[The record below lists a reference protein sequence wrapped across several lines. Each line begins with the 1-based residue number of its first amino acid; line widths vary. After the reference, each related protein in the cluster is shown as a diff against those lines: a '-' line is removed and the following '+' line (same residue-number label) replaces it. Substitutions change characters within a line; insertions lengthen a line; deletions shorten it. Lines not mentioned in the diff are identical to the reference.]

1 MNLNVQLDSDTLKRK
16 LGITL
21 NGECDRDSCSSIPLA
36 VIIFFQVLFT
46 FMGTMPGLVASLR
59 SVEPIE
65 RSLALGLQ
73 TLLIRGIGTVPG
85 PIIFGYLIDITCLLW
100 HNTIDESLLSQKSDI
115 FSSVASS
122 GSSCRVYDNTTMS
135 QNVMFVSL
143 GWKSMSTLFMTIAL
157 YYSKKSDKKEKD
169 EKQVSNI
176 THSTLEEK
184 KNRDSTDA
192 EDAV

>member
-1 MNLNVQLDSDTLKRK
+1 M
-16 LGITL
+16 I
-21 NGECDRDSCSSIPLA
+21 
-36 VIIFFQVLFT
+36 LFI
-46 FMGTMPGLVASLR
+46 LIYR
-59 SVEPIE
+59 SVEPIQ

-115 FSSVASS
+115 SSSVASS

-157 YYSKKSDKKEKD
+157 YFSKKSDQRNLESQYALQITNMGEKEGKVKD
-169 EKQVSNI
+169 V
-176 THSTLEEK
+176 EE
-184 KNRDSTDA
+184 S
-192 EDAV
+192 V